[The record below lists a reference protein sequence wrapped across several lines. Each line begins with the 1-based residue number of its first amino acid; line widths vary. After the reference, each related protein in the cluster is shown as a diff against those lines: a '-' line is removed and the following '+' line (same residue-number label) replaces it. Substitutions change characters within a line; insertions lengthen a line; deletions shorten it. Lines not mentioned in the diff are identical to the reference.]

1 MRRSLAWIAA
11 LALALLPA
19 ACSSGGGGGTG
30 GTGAEANL
38 RINLTDA
45 PMMSMRQVNVTI
57 TSVRIHQSAD
67 AAPGAAGWH
76 EIPVTAPMPVDLMRL
91 RGGVLQELCS
101 TQLAAG
107 HYQQVR
113 LVMMQNAGS
122 GPPYHNS
129 VMTADG
135 QMHPVDMPGE
145 LKIVHSF
152 NVAQGALTDLTL
164 DFDAQRSMR
173 QRGNGSYFMQPVIGA
188 SSTVH

>member
-1 MRRSLAWIAA
+1 MRRFLSCMAVLL
-11 LALALLPA
+11 LALVPA
-19 ACSSGGGGGTG
+19 ACSSGGDGGAG
-30 GTGAEANL
+30 GETNL

-188 SSTVH
+188 SSSVH